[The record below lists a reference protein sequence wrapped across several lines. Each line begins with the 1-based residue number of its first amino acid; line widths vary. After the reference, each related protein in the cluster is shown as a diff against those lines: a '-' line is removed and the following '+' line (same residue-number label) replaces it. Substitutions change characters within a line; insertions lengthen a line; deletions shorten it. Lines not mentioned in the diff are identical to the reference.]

1 MIEHPIQWTAP
12 SPLWLAAANAGDPLA
27 RRTLRQPA
35 ILRFSSDTF
44 MEDFLAMLQS
54 DPMQLTKFV
63 AQPETWRGPTAAT
76 SVNKPLPGLRGKLN
90 RLRLAASRNSSTAL
104 TTSSGSAN
112 QLALSQGAT
121 QQASLKLYQPAHQRY
136 YLVTACFV
144 CRLAGLPDRV
154 IDPAKQERA
163 TYVVRRLF
171 PPGGPQSN
179 QPITPCNAESCEEY
193 ALVTT
198 ASGAGWQKVSGA
210 NGPATLVSGE
220 EQLPLF
226 PSYFTE
232 DDGHRRRLLA
242 GLIPVGKR
250 EAYMGAA
257 QLSSEGAMVPATSS
271 GGGSSSQLVDPRMML
286 LWSQVTEP
294 WKRLTETASRIKKSL
309 TGVGDAAPKASEAA
323 ALTKQTREQLQMLS
337 WYVLLDFAKLLE
349 QYIPNVW
356 ALLTNQTP
364 QSTVTTG
371 QTDLLAALTAT
382 TINQTYV
389 NNLRT
394 GTPYADAAVARTL
407 SAALVRVRGG
417 LPLNAQA
424 AAQLEQKLESVTVP
438 YNRSSPDAA
447 WPSFLFPLADPVEDG
462 PKPPPKTGVPDD
474 PNPLKA
480 LSKRIDNL
488 SSLFEQALPALQ
500 ATEQVPASAMA
511 SQPVFDTREGWF
523 RIRCVF
529 ERPLCG
535 VLEPPVLSEPSKP
548 FQMAGFFDPDAP
560 ARPIRI
566 ALPIDTSP
574 AGLRKFDK
582 NTAFMISD
590 VLCGQID
597 RMKGITLG
605 DLVLSVLPWPL
616 HKDLPVP
623 EGGPCKDDSNLQVGM
638 ICSLSIPIITICA
651 LLLLMIIVF
660 LLDIIFKWIPFFLI
674 CFPLPGFK
682 AKSQS

>member
-12 SPLWLAAANAGDPLA
+12 SPLWLAAAGASNGAA

-44 MEDFLAMLQS
+44 IEDFLAMLQS
-54 DPMQLTKFV
+54 DPMQLSNFV
-63 AQPETWRGPTAAT
+63 AQPETWRGPMTETA
-76 SVNKPLPGLRGKLN
+76 VDKPLPGLRGKLN
-90 RLRLAASRNSSTAL
+90 RLRLAANRGASTQLA
-104 TTSSGSAN
+104 TSSGAST
-112 QLALSQGAT
+112 QLALGTSAKT
-121 QQASLKLYQPAHQRY
+121 PPLKLYQPAHQRY
-136 YLVTACFV
+136 YLVAACFV

-179 QPITPCNAESCEEY
+179 QPVTPCDTERCEEY

-198 ASGAGWQKVSGA
+198 ATGTGWQKVEGTDA
-210 NGPATLVSGE
+210 PAVLVSGE

-232 DDGHRRRLLA
+232 DDGRRRRLLA
-242 GLIPVGKR
+242 GLVPVGKR

-257 QLSSEGAMVPATSS
+257 QLSSDGAVVPAPSTGGTSS
-271 GGGSSSQLVDPRMML
+271 AKLVDPRMML

-294 WKRLTETASRIKKSL
+294 WKRLSETASRIKTSL
-309 TGVGDAAPKASEAA
+309 QGTGDAAPTVSEAA
-323 ALTKQTREQLQMLS
+323 ALTKQTREQLQTLS
-337 WYVLLDFAKLLE
+337 WYILLDFAKLLE
-349 QYIPNVW
+349 QYNPNVY
-356 ALLTNQTP
+356 AVLMGQAP
-364 QSTVTTG
+364 QSPLTAA
-371 QTDLLAALTAT
+371 QTALLAALAAT

-394 GTPYADAAVARTL
+394 GTPYADAAVARSL
-407 SAALVRVRGG
+407 SAALTRIRGG
-417 LPLNAQA
+417 LPFNTET
-424 AAQLEQKLESVTVP
+424 AAQIEQNLESVTAP
-438 YNRSSPDAA
+438 YYRNSPDAK
-447 WPSFLFPLADPVEDG
+447 WPAFLFPLADPVESG
-462 PKPPPKTGVPDD
+462 PQPPAKTGVVDD
-474 PNPLKA
+474 PDPLKA

-488 SSLFEQALPALQ
+488 SDLFEQALPALP
-500 ATEQVPASAMA
+500 AEDQVPASAMA
-511 SQPVFDTREGWF
+511 SQPLLDAREGWF
-523 RIRCVF
+523 VIRCVF

-535 VLEPPVLSEPSKP
+535 ALEPPVLSEPSKP

-566 ALPIDTSP
+566 ALPLDTSP

-597 RMKGITLG
+597 RMKGLTLG
-605 DLVLSVLPWPL
+605 DLILSVLPWPL
-616 HKDLPVP
+616 HKDLSVP
-623 EGGPCKDDSNLQVGM
+623 EGGPCTDENNPSLQVGM

-651 LLLLMIIVF
+651 LLLLMIIVS
-660 LLDIIFKWIPFFLI
+660 LLDIIFRWIPYFLI

-682 AKSQS
+682 AKDQ